1 MTAVLRRVLQ
11 RVGGERRGRP
21 RCDVIVST
29 GSRST
34 GRRRYGGDV
43 ADAAGVEGDPEP
55 RRRRR
60 SDDGDDDVASG
71 RARRP
76 AAVNRL
82 QDTVAAAR

>member
-1 MTAVLRRVLQ
+1 MQ

-60 SDDGDDDVASG
+60 RRRSDDGDDDVASG
-71 RARRP
+71 CSRRP
-76 AAVNRL
+76 AAVDRL